1 MSKSPIENVK
11 TLTFDIFGT
20 VLDLAGSLI
29 PPLDN
34 LLKECGN
41 TENLKGSDVWA
52 QWRLRQR
59 IEQYQDNLYM
69 LGHSGYLAVKRRA
82 LIYSLKN
89 LKVEFTY
96 KQIDQFMEAYQYLS
110 PFPDAIEGLNRLN
123 EKYDLVMLSNGEQSY
138 LEHLAKNQIKFDFHS
153 ILSAETVGQFKP
165 HPAVYRFAA
174 KKLNLEPRQIMMVA
188 AHSFDTLGA
197 RISGYRGAYVNRYD
211 LPYDESEFY
220 ELYMPD
226 YTTKNFPELCDLLG
240 V

>member
-1 MSKSPIENVK
+1 MTKGPIENVK
-11 TLTFDIFGT
+11 ILTFDIFGT

-123 EKYDLVMLSNGEQSY
+123 KKYDLVMLSNGEQSY

>member
-1 MSKSPIENVK
+1 MAKSPIENVK